1 MTALKG
7 RRSLSRMTAATVS
20 HITPSTIT
28 VQVGSRSVAVSGDAV
43 ITRPE
48 AAYFVYSASIRAWE
62 SPHEHEELSAQ
73 DRDDVLRAIREY
85 MESHHMSY
93 VVDPTDAQYRSL

>member
-1 MTALKG
+1 M
-7 RRSLSRMTAATVS
+7 SAATVT

-48 AAYFVYSASIRAWE
+48 APYFVYSGSIRAWE
-62 SPHEHEELSAQ
+62 SPHEHEHFSEQ
-73 DRDDVLRAIREY
+73 DREDVLRAIREY
-85 MESHHMSY
+85 LEGHNMSY